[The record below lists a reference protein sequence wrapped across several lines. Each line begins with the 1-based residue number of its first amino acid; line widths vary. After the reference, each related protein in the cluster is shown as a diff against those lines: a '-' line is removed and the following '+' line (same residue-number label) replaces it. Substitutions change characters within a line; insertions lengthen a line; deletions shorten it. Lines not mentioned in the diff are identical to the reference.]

1 MKKII
6 GVLLAVFT
14 MHIAF
19 AQPSGMNV
27 ERMKER
33 LKERLVPEL
42 VSKAKITEKEADKV
56 VDILV
61 VFQQEAGKLRRDE
74 SLSEDDRRAQLQ
86 DLRDKRNKQLKDIP
100 LTDEQLKAVKEIID
114 DMQRNR
120 PGGGD
125 RSRQ

>member
-6 GVLLAVFT
+6 GLLLAVFT

-61 VFQQEAGKLRRDE
+61 VFQQDAGKLRRDE
-74 SLSEDDRRAQLQ
+74 SLSEEGRRAQLQ

-120 PGGGD
+120 PGGAD
-125 RSRQ
+125 RNRQ

>member
-6 GVLLAVFT
+6 GVLLALFT

-19 AQPSGMNV
+19 AQPSAMNG
-27 ERMKER
+27 ERIKER

-42 VSKAKITEKEADKV
+42 VSKAKITENEAGKV

-61 VFQQEAGKLRRDE
+61 NFQLDAGKLRRDE

-125 RSRQ
+125 RNRQ